1 MAFVGTVKNLKGE
14 GIKDATV
21 DVVSVKCVA
30 PHTLHSLTSHKSGK
44 PTEMV
49 SMTSSTPT
57 AKSQTTAAKFSRI
70 RMARSATAGSCL
82 QPTLSY
88 VSLGRLLLETF

>member
-21 DVVSVKCVA
+21 DVVSIKCVT
-30 PHTLHSLTSHKSGK
+30 HRTLGSLTSPESGK
-44 PTEMV
+44 PTETV

-57 AKSQTTAAKFSRI
+57 AKSQMTAARFSRI

-88 VSLGRLLLETF
+88 VSLR